1 MIFTILTKMKRNL
14 IVSKR
19 IIEIDAGDRLYCYRT
34 ATKGWKGNK
43 RLISWFK
50 RFVGELVKTHKR
62 RR

>member
-34 ATKGWKGNK
+34 ATKGWKGSK
-43 RLISWFK
+43 RMISWFR
-50 RFVGELVKTHKR
+50 RFVKEMVNARKD
-62 RR
+62 

>member
-1 MIFTILTKMKRNL
+1 MKRN
-14 IVSKR
+14 SK
-19 IIEIDAGDRLYCYRT
+19 IIEIGSGGLYCYRT

-62 RR
+62 RI